1 MTAELEMGSQ
11 KSLGGRVLKRTLP
24 QRPVVECRRAGGEL
38 YQNIVSLIKDG
49 RDSHCRAL
57 GSRWIRLSGVAE
69 KLDSLFVGHSY
80 ATYIAEMKKLPPHC
94 KKEDTILGE
103 AIRVIERDVPR
114 TIPPSWKFEKT
125 QHILETAFHE
135 EKDDKIPYAEMQQSL
150 QRVLTAFVIRNRT
163 LGYCQGL
170 NSIAAVLLS
179 VLEESD
185 AFWVLCIICEDLRPR
200 DYYASGSNSMGGLH
214 IDAAIALRL
223 IRKTSERL
231 AKALDSDFILLVNMS
246 MFHWVE
252 TIFVTEV
259 EFDSACIILDLFLQF
274 GDAFLL
280 SLLIEIYHRS
290 EAEICKH
297 KNSQDFL
304 DIARRVIEGQLRSL
318 DPKTLLKIV
327 KKMKYLVSRAE
338 LKKLRC
344 EERESAAEAWKETHK
359 RKQLTKY
366 TNFTDVELETLQ
378 REAGLE
384 EKGGLVGLN
393 KDQFN
398 RFLSPTG
405 AVAQRDFTDA
415 IFELFDENCS
425 GFIDFRELA
434 ICLSIFSKGTRDEKI
449 RTLFSYYDMDKSGF
463 LSYNEVV
470 RMAYHLEAL
479 VRFLHLEKGVQKLR
493 RSTVDELRRDT
504 AEARSDR
511 LFSYLN
517 LANDQGLVSY
527 SEFVARLRVDQDLVD
542 LFTLDLSVRLTTE
555 TAEDPVKI
563 SS

>member
-1 MTAELEMGSQ
+1 MGSSRFG
-11 KSLGGRVLKRTLP
+11 SLRLGSGVLNPTKP
-24 QRPVVECRRAGGEL
+24 QRPVEECRRAGSEL
-38 YQNIVSLIKDG
+38 YRNIVSLIRDG
-49 RDSHCRAL
+49 RDAHCRML
-57 GSRWIRLSGVAE
+57 GSRWVKISGVAE
-69 KLDSLFVGHSY
+69 KLESLFVGHSY
-80 ATYIAEMKKLPPHC
+80 ATYIAEMGKLPADC
-94 KKEDTILGE
+94 KKENTILGE
-103 AIRVIERDVPR
+103 AILVIERDVPR

-125 QHILETAFHE
+125 KHILETAFQE
-135 EKDDKIPYAEMQQSL
+135 EKSDKTPYAEMQKSL
-150 QRVLTAFVIRNRT
+150 ERVLTAFVIRNRT

-170 NSIAAVLLS
+170 NSIVAILLS
-179 VLEESD
+179 VMEEKD
-185 AFWVLCIICEDLRPR
+185 AFWLLCIICEDLRPK

-214 IDAAIALRL
+214 VDSAIALKL
-223 IRKTSERL
+223 IRKTSSQL

-252 TIFVTEV
+252 TLFVTEV
-259 EFDSACIILDLFLQF
+259 EFDVTCLILDLFFQF

-290 EAEICKH
+290 EAEVCKL
-297 KNSQDFL
+297 KSSPDFL
-304 DIARRVIEGQLRSL
+304 DKARRVIEGKLTAL
-318 DPKTLLKIV
+318 TPKSFLKIV
-327 KKMKYLVSRAE
+327 KKMKYLVTRDE
-338 LKKLRC
+338 LEKLRR
-344 EERESAAEAWKETHK
+344 EERESAAEAWKDIHK
-359 RKQLTKY
+359 RKQLAKY
-366 TNFTDVELETLQ
+366 TNFTDQELETLQ

-384 EKGGLVGLN
+384 EKSGQVGLN

-415 IFELFDENCS
+415 IFELFDENAS

-479 VRFLHLEKGVQKLR
+479 VRFLHLEEGVQKLR
-493 RSTVDELRRDT
+493 RSTVDKLRRDT

-527 SEFVARLRVDQDLVD
+527 SEFVARLRVDQHLVD
-542 LFTLDLSVRLTTE
+542 LFTLDLSLRLTSE
-555 TAEDPVKI
+555 TPEDPVGQRVE
-563 SS
+563 